1 MMPWITGVLTICTC
15 VLAVSTSVEAMPA
28 RAAELP
34 PHPRLLLN
42 SEGIAALKQRIK
54 HCDWAA
60 KRWKAMK
67 AEADRLLA
75 EPVELPPR
83 GGNWTHWYACPE
95 HGAPLKKGKQ
105 IGAWQWEHIC
115 SVGGE
120 KLTSD
125 ITKASTDYDGC
136 VINGIHND
144 LARSIRNLGLVYQ
157 LTGDVRYA
165 KKARDILLAYAGK
178 YLDYPLHN
186 VHGEPKLGG
195 GRQGPQTLDEAVWLI
210 PLCQGA
216 DLIWN
221 TLSESD
227 KKTIAEKLLLPAVK
241 EVIMPHRIGIH
252 NIQCW
257 KNSAVG
263 LVGLL
268 LGDQELIREA
278 IYDADMGYAAQ
289 MKKGVMPDGGWWE
302 GAWGYHFYTLSALWS
317 LTEAAH
323 NCGINLYGEKLKS
336 MFDAPLKFA
345 APDLTL
351 PAFNDSS
358 TVDLKTSA
366 SIYELAYTRFRDP
379 SYLTPISQGE
389 RVSDFA
395 FWFGQEELPSTLPR
409 KWKSEN
415 YPQSGYAIL
424 ARGEGEN
431 ATWLCFK
438 YGPHGGGHGHPDKLS
453 FVLYARGR
461 TIGIDPGSVR
471 YGLPI
476 HSGWYRQSVAHNTL
490 VVDQSS
496 QKPAEGKCLEF
507 GTTNGIDFVSAEAG
521 DIYDGIR
528 FTRKIAMPNENLI
541 VVTDRVECNEEH
553 TLDIVY
559 HQRGV
564 WENLPAGSDWNVP
577 DIPGY
582 KYLKDAT
589 TRTTSNEV
597 VLKAI
602 VPDIGPVAITLAGG
616 EQTEVITATGVGAN
630 ISDRVPVVIFR
641 RKAKETTFTWAI
653 SLDGKPVDLQYLR
666 DSTRL

>member
-1 MMPWITGVLTICTC
+1 M
-15 VLAVSTSVEAMPA
+15 SV

-34 PHPRLLLN
+34 PHPRLLFN

-54 HCDWAA
+54 HCEWAA

-67 AEADRLLA
+67 AEADKMLA
-75 EPVELPPR
+75 QPIELPPR

-157 LTGDVRYA
+157 LTGDTRYA
-165 KKARDILLAYAGK
+165 KKARDILLAYADK

-186 VHGEPKLGG
+186 VHGEPKIGG

-216 DLIWN
+216 DLVWD

-227 KKTIAEKLLLPAVK
+227 RKTIAERLLLPAAR

-263 LVGLL
+263 LVGFL
-268 LGDQELIREA
+268 LGDQELIHEA
-278 IYDADMGYAAQ
+278 IYDADMGYAMQ
-289 MKKGVMPDGGWWE
+289 MKKGVMPDGIWWE

-317 LTEAAH
+317 LTEAAR
-323 NCGINLYGEKLKS
+323 NCGIDLYGERLKS

-345 APDLTL
+345 TPDLTL
-351 PAFNDSS
+351 PAFNDSNP
-358 TVDLKTSA
+358 VDLKTSA
-366 SIYELAYTRFRDP
+366 SIYELAYTRFRNP
-379 SYLTPISQGE
+379 AYLTLISQGE

-395 FWFGQEELPSTLPR
+395 FWFGQEELPPALPR

-415 YPQSGYAIL
+415 YPKSGYAIL
-424 ARGEGEN
+424 ARGEGKS

-453 FVLYARGR
+453 FVLYARGQ
-461 TIGIDPGSVR
+461 TIGVDPGSVR

-476 HSGWYRQSVAHNTL
+476 HSGWYRQTVAHNTL

-496 QKPAEGKCLEF
+496 QKPAEGKCVEF
-507 GTTNGIDFVSAEAG
+507 GTANGADFVVAEAG
-521 DIYDGIR
+521 DIYGGVR
-528 FTRKIAMPNENLI
+528 FTRKISMPNQNLLVI
-541 VVTDRVECNEEH
+541 TDRVECDREH
-553 TLDIVY
+553 MLDLIY
-559 HQRGV
+559 HHRGM
-564 WENLPAGSDWNVP
+564 WENIPAGSDWNAP

-582 KYLKDAT
+582 KYIKDAT
-589 TRTTSNEV
+589 TRTTNKDV
-597 VLKAI
+597 VLTI
-602 VPDIGPVAITLAGG
+602 SVPDLGTVAITLAGG
-616 EQTEVITATGVGAN
+616 EPNEIITATGVGAN
-630 ISDRVPVVIFR
+630 VSDRVPMVIFR

-653 SLDGKPVDLQYLR
+653 SLDGKPLDLSGISPGSR
-666 DSTRL
+666 